1 MVLKCKAMNSEQ
13 NLKSK
18 MYTEKSMKE
27 RYWVFVD
34 MAFLPTDAQERSIWQ
49 LGFSIQNIDS
59 GKDSNYLIQNIFK
72 LLGIKDV
79 LDV

>member
-27 RYWVFVD
+27 RFWVFGI
-34 MAFLPTDAQERSIWQ
+34 QERSIWQ

-72 LLGIKDV
+72 LLGSEIIK
-79 LDV
+79 